1 MVRRLFFFTLL
12 VAALLTACTDNDSFS
27 ASSGNRLTFEE
38 DTIRFDTLFST
49 VPSST
54 RTLWIHNNSSD
65 GIRIQTARLER
76 GTQSGYRVNIDG
88 TYLNP
93 VATGFEVRKGDSILV
108 FVEVTTHENHSQD
121 PQLVED
127 NLLLTL
133 ESGVE
138 QRINLRTYSW
148 DALKV
153 TNLDI
158 LRDTVIESSKP
169 IIFYGGGITVEE
181 NATLTLRNTD
191 LYFHDGAG
199 ILVAGRLMA
208 DNCLFRG
215 DRLDHMFDYLP
226 YDRIPSQWDGITICP
241 SSEYNELTNCE
252 IRNAIDA
259 VQCDST
265 ELSLVRTAIYNS
277 GGVGV
282 MAHDSEVT
290 LSYCLVANTAG
301 DCLSFE
307 GCQAAVD
314 HCTLAQ
320 FFPFSANR
328 GAALSF
334 MGSEKPMMLLCTN
347 TLVTGYDAD
356 VVMGQQHQEEE
367 PICDY
372 YFADCLLRTDSIDDA
387 DRFQRII
394 WETPKDTL
402 QGKQHFETIDEDNFI
417 YNFNIVEKSPAFSR
431 NIGCIPFIAYGTRRR

>member
-169 IIFYGGGITVEE
+169 IIFYGDGITVGE

-226 YDRIPSQWDGITICP
+226 YDRIPSQWDGITICS

-265 ELSLVRTAIYNS
+265 ELSLVRTAIYNR
-277 GGVGV
+277 
-282 MAHDSEVT
+282 
-290 LSYCLVANTAG
+290 
-301 DCLSFE
+301 
-307 GCQAAVD
+307 
-314 HCTLAQ
+314 
-320 FFPFSANR
+320 R
-328 GAALSF
+328 GSD
-334 MGSEKPMMLLCTN
+334 GS
-347 TLVTGYDAD
+347 
-356 VVMGQQHQEEE
+356 
-367 PICDY
+367 
-372 YFADCLLRTDSIDDA
+372 R
-387 DRFQRII
+387 
-394 WETPKDTL
+394 
-402 QGKQHFETIDEDNFI
+402 
-417 YNFNIVEKSPAFSR
+417 
-431 NIGCIPFIAYGTRRR
+431 